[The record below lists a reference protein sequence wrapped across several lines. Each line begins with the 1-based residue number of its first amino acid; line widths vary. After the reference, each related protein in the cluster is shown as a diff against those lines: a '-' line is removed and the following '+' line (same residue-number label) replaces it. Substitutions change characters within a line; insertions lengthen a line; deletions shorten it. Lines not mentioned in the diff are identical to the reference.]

1 MRRLHRNCVLGP
13 DEIMIEILKSFEQEA
28 GRFDPAVLVM
38 PGLALVVLGLVVWLA
53 GMCLRRMVLALV
65 GVAVGAIA
73 GWLFNGPNPVLV
85 GVAAG
90 CGAVFSALVPRL
102 STALVL
108 AAFGVAVAFVVTTQ
122 THFAQGTVTP
132 FVRPDAGRGQ
142 EKLSIQDSLGA
153 VRVLAA
159 NVIGCVKSIARDV
172 EPVSWAII
180 GAIGVGLLV
189 LGLLLVRLAGAL
201 VFSTL
206 GTAVIFAG
214 LIVLLIFKGSAP
226 ITFVQKQATFYG
238 LVLLGMAAFGTLE
251 QLVLCPSPRRGR
263 KGGSAG
269 LHPRVEESERNWRG
283 R

>member
-1 MRRLHRNCVLGP
+1 MRCVHGNGVLGP

-65 GVAVGAIA
+65 GVAVGAMA

-90 CGAVFSALVPRL
+90 GGAVFSALVPRL

-122 THFAQGTVTP
+122 THFEGTVTP

-142 EKLSIQDSLGA
+142 EKLSTQDSLGA

-159 NVIGCVKSIARDV
+159 NVIGCVKAIARDV
-172 EPVSWAII
+172 EPVDWAII

-206 GTAVIFAG
+206 GTALIFAG

-226 ITFVQKQATFYG
+226 IAFVQKQATFYG

-269 LHPRVEESERNWRG
+269 LHPRVEESERKWRG